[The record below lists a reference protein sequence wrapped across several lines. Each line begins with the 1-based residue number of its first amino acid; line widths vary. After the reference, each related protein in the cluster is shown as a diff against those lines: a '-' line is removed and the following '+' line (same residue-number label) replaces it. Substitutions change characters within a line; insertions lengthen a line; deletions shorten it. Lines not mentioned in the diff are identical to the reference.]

1 MDSQE
6 IIMDTN
12 MCVGGGEQILGNFI
26 QKGKRQLHEQNKIFA
41 VRKLSAVT
49 SLTDDPIKA
58 DN

>member
-26 QKGKRQLHEQNKIFA
+26 QKGKRQLHEQKKIFA
-41 VRKLSAVT
+41 LSSLSPVT
-49 SLTDDPIKA
+49 SLNHDPIKA
-58 DN
+58 GK